1 MRVNKKY
8 IAFNTHLILCFVLF
22 LIFISL
28 SIGCAIERDI
38 DLSIMFGIFILLPV
52 FVFAI
57 SPFYFV
63 FSDECVEI
71 VYNFGQRE
79 KIKWS
84 DIRNISLMGSWIGA
98 GGGLPHYVIAYP
110 KKEKRLFFVV
120 GEIQKTRKTKRFIE
134 KYYKKKIV

>member
-1 MRVNKKY
+1 MNKKH
-8 IAFNTHLILCFVLF
+8 IVLNTHLILCLF
-22 LIFISL
+22 LFIVFIGL
-28 SIGCAIERDI
+28 SISCALKKEIG
-38 DLSIMFGIFILLPV
+38 LSIMFGIFVLLPI

-57 SPFYFV
+57 SPLYFV
-63 FSDECVEI
+63 FSNECVQI
-71 VYNFGQRE
+71 IYNFGQKE

-98 GGGLPHYVIAYP
+98 GGGLPHYNIAYP

-120 GEIQKTRKTKRFIE
+120 GEIQKTRKTKKLIE